1 VAGIL
6 PHDIYIAMKSQ
17 APLAVRVLTHNI
29 RYAPKSLAKGEEPWP
44 IRQPRIVNELRFHTT
59 HCPEAFICLQ
69 EVLHG
74 QLVDILSELNRG
86 TDEWTSIG
94 VARDDGKEAGEYSP
108 LLYRPA
114 VWDLQEWKTVWLSET
129 PDRPSRGWD
138 AACIRILT
146 VGKFRHRQSRKQVIA
161 MNTHLDHQGSRSR
174 LEAAKI
180 IMREVDVMSHQA
192 GHADMPTFLT
202 GDFNS
207 EPTEEAYLYLKEKTP
222 MADVQ
227 DLVPV
232 GDRYGHQYTFTG
244 FRPKEKLSRI
254 DFIFIKA
261 GTENQKQGAS
271 DLWAVK
277 NYAVL
282 ENLYDDGVYSSDHR
296 AVVADLEL
304 L

>member
-1 VAGIL
+1 
-6 PHDIYIAMKSQ
+6 MKSQ
-17 APLAVRVLTHNI
+17 AAVAVRVLTHNI
-29 RYAPKSLAKGEEPWP
+29 RYAPKSLSKGEEPWP
-44 IRQPRIVNELRFHTT
+44 IRKPRIVNELRFHTT
-59 HCPEAFICLQ
+59 HCPQAFICLQ

-74 QLVDILSELNRG
+74 QLMDILALLNRG
-86 TDEWTSIG
+86 TDEWAYIG
-94 VARDDGKEAGEYSP
+94 VARDDGKQAGEYSP

-114 VWDLQEWKTVWLSET
+114 AWELLQWKTVWLSET

-138 AACIRILT
+138 AACKRILN
-146 VGKFRHRQSRKQVIA
+146 VGKFRHRQSRKEVVA
-161 MNTHLDHQGSRSR
+161 MNTHLDHQGRKSR

-180 IMREVDVMSHQA
+180 IMQQVDVISSQP
-192 GHADMPTFLT
+192 GHADIPTFLT

-207 EPTEEAYLYLKEKTP
+207 EPTEEAYLYFKEKTP

-227 DLVPV
+227 DLVAAEE
-232 GDRYGHQYTFTG
+232 RYGHQYTFTG
-244 FRPKEKLSRI
+244 FRSKEPRARI
-254 DFIFIKA
+254 DFVFIKVGA
-261 GTENQKQGAS
+261 ESHTHDAS
-271 DLWAVK
+271 DQWAIK